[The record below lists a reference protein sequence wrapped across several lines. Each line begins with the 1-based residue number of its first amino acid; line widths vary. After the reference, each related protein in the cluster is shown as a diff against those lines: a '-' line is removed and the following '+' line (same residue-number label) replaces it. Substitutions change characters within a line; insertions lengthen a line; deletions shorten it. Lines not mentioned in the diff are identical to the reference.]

1 MKLVK
6 FVPAIAATLVLAAC
20 STPKEES
27 TAPKAMPQATETVMN
42 TPVGEVTK
50 VEETLMTQNKSVVY
64 SCQKG
69 GTVTATYAFH
79 NSEVKGANVRVGK
92 KNEITGFVVDAEDSK
107 KTEET
112 VFTSGDY
119 VWAVENGLTFDSAE
133 KTNAIM
139 LYKKGKMA
147 DEILAKNCKI
157 NKSAT
162 ARLNK

>member
-20 STPKEES
+20 STQKETVAE
-27 TAPKAMPQATETVMN
+27 TMPKAQETVMN
-42 TPVGEVTK
+42 TAAGEVTK
-50 VEETLMTQNKSVVY
+50 VQETLMTQNKSVVY
-64 SCQKG
+64 TCQKG
-69 GTVTATYAFH
+69 GSVTATYAFH
-79 NSEVKGANVRVGK
+79 NGEVKGANVRVGK
-92 KNEITGFVVDAEDSK
+92 KNEVTGFVVDAEDSK

-147 DEILAKNCKI
+147 DEILVKTCKI

>member
-6 FVPAIAATLVLAAC
+6 FVPAIAATFVLAAC
-20 STPKEES
+20 STQQKE
-27 TAPKAMPQATETVMN
+27 TAPTVVPKAQETVMN
-42 TPVGEVTK
+42 TPAGEVTK
-50 VEETLMTQNKSVVY
+50 VEKALMTQNKSVVY

-79 NSEVKGANVRVGK
+79 NGEVKGANIRVGK
-92 KNEITGFVVDAEDSK
+92 KNELTGFTVDAEDSK

-112 VFTSGDY
+112 VFASGDY

-133 KTNAIM
+133 KSNAIM
-139 LYKKGKMA
+139 LYKKGQMA
-147 DEILAKNCKI
+147 DEILVKNCKI

>member
-20 STPKEES
+20 STQKEAKPE
-27 TAPKAMPQATETVMN
+27 TMPKAQETVMN
-42 TPVGEVTK
+42 TPAGEVTK
-50 VEETLMTQNKSVVY
+50 VEETLMTKNKSVVY

-79 NSEVKGANVRVGK
+79 NGEVKGANIRVGK
-92 KNEITGFVVDAEDSK
+92 KNEVTGFVVDAEDSK

-112 VFTSGDY
+112 VFASGDY

-147 DEILAKNCKI
+147 DEILVKTCKI